1 MKLYVWSGKGVL
13 ENYGYGMVVVYAD
26 SLEQAR
32 ELVKPVILEYYWYL
46 DPNDEDDKEDLKNR
60 LAFLSC
66 QPNTYDEPTAVIHA
80 GSE

>member
-66 QPNTYDEPTAVIHA
+66 QPNTYDKPTAVIHA